1 MWQKAKN
8 VYHFGQ
14 AVTAHVAN
22 GFPARGVTFIGVTG
36 TDGKTT
42 TSSMIYHIL
51 HSVGKKVALVSTV
64 AAIIDGKSYDT
75 GFHVT
80 NPDPAALLKYIKLAI
95 RAKSEFIVLEVTS
108 HGLDQHRVFGIPF
121 KIGVIT
127 NITHEHLDYHKT
139 YDNYVAAKFKLLQ
152 SSQIAIIN
160 RDDQSYENIK
170 FKIKREARFSQKKV
184 ITYGLRSDADINPR
198 VFPFKN
204 HLLGDF
210 NNYNCLAAIS
220 VCLQLGLL
228 PDEIRNALADF
239 SAPVGREEIVYN
251 KDFAVM
257 IDFAHTP
264 NAIEQIL
271 SAIKKDIKKTGKII
285 HVFGAAGL
293 RDHTKRPLMGEASD
307 KYADITILT
316 AEDPR
321 TEKVNEIIRQICKGM
336 KNYELRTKNNTLL
349 IIEDRQQ
356 AIDKAIALAKK
367 GDMVVVTGKG
377 HESSMNFGK
386 DEVPWNDHEAVKS
399 ALEKRKNATKN

>member
-8 VYHFGQ
+8 VYHLGQ

-22 GFPARGVTFIGVTG
+22 GFPARGVSFIGVTG

-51 HSVGKKVALVSTV
+51 RKSGKKTALVSTV
-64 AAIIDGKSYDT
+64 AAIIDGESYDT
-75 GFHVT
+75 GSHVT
-80 NPDPAALLKYIKLAI
+80 NPDLSALLKYIKLAVKA
-95 RAKSEFIVLEVTS
+95 RSEYIVLEVTS
-108 HGLDQHRVFGIPF
+108 HGLDQYRVFGIQF

-139 YDNYVAAKFKLLQ
+139 YDNYVSAKFRLLQ
-152 SSQIAIIN
+152 HSQIAIIN
-160 RDDQSYENIK
+160 RDDQSYEILEQ
-170 FKIKREARFSQKKV
+170 KIRTEQLNKWLRV
-184 ITYGLRSDADINPR
+184 MTYGMKNNADINPEK
-198 VFPFKN
+198 FPFET

-210 NNYNCLAAIS
+210 NKYNSLAAIS
-220 VCLQLGLL
+220 VCQQLGI
-228 PDEIRNALADF
+228 DSDKIRDALTDF

-271 SAIKKDIKKTGKII
+271 SAVKNDINDKGRII

-293 RDHTKRPLMGEASD
+293 RDNSKRPLMGQSSC
-307 KYADITILT
+307 KYADIIILT
-316 AEDPR
+316 SEDPR
-321 TEKVNEIIRQICKGM
+321 TEKVEEINNQIKKGFA
-336 KNYELRTKNNTLL
+336 KDKINGNNLFEITN
-349 IIEDRQQ
+349 RQQ
-356 AIDKAIALAKK
+356 AIDKAIAIARG

-377 HESSMNFGK
+377 HENSMNFGHG
-386 DEVPWNDHEAVKS
+386 EVYWDDHQAVKY
-399 ALEKRKNATKN
+399 ALEKRKNAAKN

>member
-8 VYHFGQ
+8 VYHLGQ

-22 GFPARGVTFIGVTG
+22 GFPARGVSFIGVTG

-51 HSVGKKVALVSTV
+51 RKSGKKTALVSTV
-64 AAIIDGKSYDT
+64 AAIIDGESYDT
-75 GFHVT
+75 GSHVT
-80 NPDPAALLKYIKLAI
+80 NPDLSALLKYIKLAVKA
-95 RAKSEFIVLEVTS
+95 RSEYIVLEVTS
-108 HGLDQHRVFGIPF
+108 HGLDQYRVFGIQF

-139 YDNYVAAKFKLLQ
+139 YDNYVSAKFRLLQ
-152 SSQIAIIN
+152 HSQIAIIN
-160 RDDQSYENIK
+160 RDDQSYEILNQ
-170 FKIKREARFSQKKV
+170 KIRTEQLNKWLRV
-184 ITYGLRSDADINPR
+184 MTYGMKNNADINPEK
-198 VFPFKN
+198 FPFET

-210 NNYNCLAAIS
+210 NKYNSLAAIS
-220 VCLQLGLL
+220 VCQQLGI
-228 PDEIRNALADF
+228 DSDKIRDALTDF

-271 SAIKKDIKKTGKII
+271 SAVKNDINDKGRII

-293 RDHTKRPLMGEASD
+293 RDNSKRPLMGQSSC
-307 KYADITILT
+307 KYADIIILT
-316 AEDPR
+316 SEDPR
-321 TEKVNEIIRQICKGM
+321 TEKVEEINNQIKKGFA
-336 KNYELRTKNNTLL
+336 KDKINGNNLFEITN
-349 IIEDRQQ
+349 RQQ
-356 AIDKAIALAKK
+356 AIDKAIAIARG

-377 HESSMNFGK
+377 HENSMNFGHG
-386 DEVPWNDHEAVKS
+386 EVYWDDHQAVKY
-399 ALEKRKNATKN
+399 ALEKRKNAAKN